1 MWTLG
6 TPEPPLS
13 ARACSVLV
21 WFYSLFAKFSKQKPK
36 THMHAHAHA
45 HKCTHPPPPPSTKTL
60 SLALRLHFSGT
71 VGAHLLTAHAATCA
85 PSEQLFQ

>member
-1 MWTLG
+1 MWTPG
-6 TPEPPLS
+6 TLEPPLS
-13 ARACSVLV
+13 THARSVLV
-21 WFYSLFAKFSKQKPK
+21 WFYSLFAKFSKQNQRH
-36 THMHAHAHA
+36 TCMHMHTNAP
-45 HKCTHPPPPPSTKTL
+45 TQPPPPPSTKTL

>member
-1 MWTLG
+1 MWTPG
-6 TPEPPLS
+6 TLLVHVHAAFS
-13 ARACSVLV
+13 SVVLLATCRV
-21 WFYSLFAKFSKQKPK
+21 LQTKSK
-36 THMHAHAHA
+36 THMHAHA